1 IPAASGRGV
10 RFLGADQNL
19 SAFCQAEAFY
29 RSMNSSPDQSDLFPG
44 FVPAPQMVFVNDR
57 VSFQTEAKQRVILVH
72 GVAYSHYSLEDRIA
86 EAYALVKL
94 YESGYADQNDLARA
108 FGYSTR
114 TLRRFQQR
122 LHRGGLNALIR
133 PQGRPAEDSISH
145 IAPRDRIILRLK
157 AQGLS
162 NRGIAGRIGLD
173 EKMIR
178 KTLRRL
184 GWRPAPEA
192 TLPLLPRADPPAGS
206 RFVVHPCAGGQWT
219 AARRREDLRKPASL
233 FLRPAHHAGG
243 LRPVGSSP
251 YPTPGGAQG
260 IFPGGTGPYRGTG
273 SHAGSENLAPETVPA
288 GETQGQLQ
296 TRPGNRPAPHPR
308 TRPRRGMRRRAI
320 SWPSL

>member
-1 IPAASGRGV
+1 MLALENESLVSVIFFFQAEDGIRDLTVTGVQTCALPISSGRGV

-133 PQGRPAEDSISH
+133 PQGRPAEDSRSEEHTNSSH
-145 IAPRDRIILRLK
+145 SQI
-157 AQGLS
+157 
-162 NRGIAGRIGLD
+162 
-173 EKMIR
+173 
-178 KTLRRL
+178 
-184 GWRPAPEA
+184 
-192 TLPLLPRADPPAGS
+192 
-206 RFVVHPCAGGQWT
+206 
-219 AARRREDLRKPASL
+219 
-233 FLRPAHHAGG
+233 
-243 LRPVGSSP
+243 
-251 YPTPGGAQG
+251 
-260 IFPGGTGPYRGTG
+260 
-273 SHAGSENLAPETVPA
+273 
-288 GETQGQLQ
+288 
-296 TRPGNRPAPHPR
+296 
-308 TRPRRGMRRRAI
+308 
-320 SWPSL
+320 